1 MTNTDHRID
10 YSVVTKYSLTTP
22 WAITLRVNQA
32 KCSVTGTGFGP
43 LWKMIA
49 PLKMVAAICLN
60 EESGYLGIMITLPD
74 MRKKF
79 RSYSPLVS
87 SWVFLVFVAHVGPEI

>member
-1 MTNTDHRID
+1 MTNTDHRVD
-10 YSVVTKYSLTTP
+10 RTAVTKHSLTTL
-22 WAITLRVNQA
+22 WVIKLRVNQA
-32 KCSVTGTGFGP
+32 RCLVTGTGFGS